1 MEETNN
7 GIRFSLSKE
16 SLLPKEEV
24 LETTLKRRS
33 LSIGIPREA
42 DPYENRVSLTPEAV
56 EILANEG
63 HQVILEH
70 NAGKQASYS
79 DHDYSE
85 CGAMIV
91 DTVKEVLQAD
101 LVLKVSPLTFEEAS
115 MLKGGQT
122 IISSLHLTNHTEKYI
137 RKLMQKKVTAVAFEN
152 IRDKFEHYPVVRSM
166 SEIAGIA
173 SILIAGEYMSN
184 VHKGKGV
191 LLGGVS
197 GINPAEVVIL
207 GAGTAAEYAARAALG
222 LGAVVKVFDNSV
234 YKLKRL
240 QTYLGQRIQTSVFHP
255 RVLTNALQSADV
267 VIGAVH
273 LTGAEK
279 KRYLITEEMV
289 KKMKNGAVIV
299 DISIDQGGCVET
311 SECRDHGN
319 PVYTRH
325 GVIHY
330 CVANI
335 PSRVARTASIALSN
349 VFTPILTDI
358 GDAGGIE
365 NRLRED
371 PGLRKGVYLF
381 KGILTNAVIGKR
393 FGILSKDLD
402 LLLAA
407 F

>member
-1 MEETNN
+1 
-7 GIRFSLSKE
+7 
-16 SLLPKEEV
+16 
-24 LETTLKRRS
+24 
-33 LSIGIPREA
+33 
-42 DPYENRVSLTPEAV
+42 
-56 EILANEG
+56 
-63 HQVILEH
+63 
-70 NAGKQASYS
+70 
-79 DHDYSE
+79 
-85 CGAMIV
+85 MIV

-115 MLKGGQT
+115 LLKGGQT

-197 GINPAEVVIL
+197 GITPAEVVIL

-240 QTYLGQRIQTSVFHP
+240 KTYLGQRIQTSVFHP

-289 KKMKNGAVIV
+289 KTMKSGSVIV

-349 VFTPILTDI
+349 VFTPILRDI

-371 PGLRKGVYLF
+371 PGLRKGVYIF

>member
-1 MEETNN
+1 MEETSN

-16 SLLPKEEV
+16 SLMPQEEV

-33 LSIGIPREA
+33 LSIGIPRES

-56 EILANEG
+56 EILVNEG

-70 NAGKQASYS
+70 DAGRQASYS

-91 DTVKEVLQAD
+91 DTVKEVLQSD

-122 IISSLHLTNHTEKYI
+122 VISSLHLTNHTEKYI
-137 RKLMQKKVTAVAFEN
+137 RKLMQKKVTAIAFEN

-166 SEIAGIA
+166 SEIAGLA
-173 SILIAGEYMSN
+173 SILITGEYMSN

-197 GINPAEVVIL
+197 GINPTEVVIL

-240 QTYLGQRIQTSVFHP
+240 QTYLGQRVQTSIFHP
-255 RVLTNALQSADV
+255 RVLTKALMSADV

-279 KRYLITEEMV
+279 RRYLITEEMV
-289 KKMKNGAVIV
+289 KKMKSGAVIV

-381 KGILTNAVIGKR
+381 KGILTSAVIGKR

>member
-16 SLLPKEEV
+16 SLLPQEEV
-24 LETTLKRRS
+24 LETTLKKRS
-33 LSIGIPREA
+33 LSIGIPREK
-42 DPYENRVSLTPEAV
+42 DPYENRISLTPEAV
-56 EILANEG
+56 EILVNEG
-63 HQVILEH
+63 PQVLLDH

-79 DHDYSE
+79 DHEYSE

-91 DTVKEVLQAD
+91 DTAKEVLQAD

-166 SEIAGIA
+166 SEIAGLA

-207 GAGTAAEYAARAALG
+207 GAGTAGEYAARAALG

-255 RVLTNALQSADV
+255 RVLTNALRSADV

-279 KRYLITEEMV
+279 QRYLITEEMV
-289 KKMKNGAVIV
+289 KGMKNGAVIV

-325 GVIHY
+325 GVVHY

-371 PGLRKGVYLF
+371 PGLRRGVYLY

>member
-56 EILANEG
+56 EILVNEG

>member
-56 EILANEG
+56 EILVNEG

-197 GINPAEVVIL
+197 GITPAEVVIL

-240 QTYLGQRIQTSVFHP
+240 QTYLGQRIQTSIFHP

-289 KKMKNGAVIV
+289 KNMKNGAVIV

>member
-1 MEETNN
+1 MEETSN

-16 SLLPKEEV
+16 SLMPQEEV

-33 LSIGIPREA
+33 LSIGIPRES

-56 EILANEG
+56 EILVNEG

-70 NAGKQASYS
+70 DAGRQASYS

-101 LVLKVSPLTFEEAS
+101 LVLKVSPLSFEEAS
-115 MLKGGQT
+115 LLKGGQT
-122 IISSLHLTNHTEKYI
+122 VISSLHLTNHTEKYI
-137 RKLMQKKVTAVAFEN
+137 RKLMQKKVTAIAFEN

-166 SEIAGIA
+166 SEIAGLA

-197 GINPAEVVIL
+197 GITPTEVVIL

-240 QTYLGQRIQTSVFHP
+240 QTYLGQRVQTSIFHP
-255 RVLTNALQSADV
+255 RVLTKALMSADV

-279 KRYLITEEMV
+279 RRYLITEEMV
-289 KKMKNGAVIV
+289 KKMKSGAVIV

-381 KGILTNAVIGKR
+381 KGILTSAVIGKR